1 MKQACRVLCLG
12 LICGCFTLQMTVV
25 EAYVGNQKKNPPDDP
40 SQLQSEAGLL
50 LCEGIAQNT
59 TGNVFVP
66 KVALSFAFVLC
77 FC

>member
-1 MKQACRVLCLG
+1 
-12 LICGCFTLQMTVV
+12 MTVF
-25 EAYVGNQKKNPPDDP
+25 EAYVGNQKIKPSDDP

-66 KVALSFAFVLC
+66 KVALSFAFVDYSRALS
-77 FC
+77 